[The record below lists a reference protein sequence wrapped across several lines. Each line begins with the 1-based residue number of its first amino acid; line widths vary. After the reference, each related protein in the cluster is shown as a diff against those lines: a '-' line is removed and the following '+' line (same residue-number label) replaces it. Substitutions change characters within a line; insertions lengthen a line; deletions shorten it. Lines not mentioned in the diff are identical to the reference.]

1 MKEAPGMEKVQRTS
15 EVITI
20 EEAKDM
26 LQVIKG
32 IENTEERIQAIEDLM
47 FSFVPNADGKSIA
60 GPRADFFEALGQ
72 LYLFETTLHEKGF

>member
-1 MKEAPGMEKVQRTS
+1 MKHEGVETVHRTS
-15 EVITI
+15 ELMTI

-26 LQVIKG
+26 LRAIKG
-32 IENTEERIQAIEDLM
+32 IDNTEERIKAIEDLL
-47 FSFVPNADGKSIA
+47 FSFAPNADGKKIA